1 MLEESRIMDKSVF
14 KTKTVEK
21 MKQNTRIAKKL
32 FPGLVGDA
40 PVFGEII
47 FMVRFGQILGS
58 SEQEIEAAGRW
69 WLWAKTLFI
78 QNTMTRSQ
86 QELLQIIALGAAKPR
101 GAIHFVST
109 RSPEWVHAQISS
121 QGSSD
126 LPRSKTALKTLSE
139 IAAKSA
145 KFLPA
150 KTTVLL
156 ADVAID
162 NLEAILK
169 VNPNLEQLVQENLSR
184 LGEIIKTE
192 GLADI
197 RLMRLSQLIHPSGKS
212 IGELIEPDGSVKTT
226 VNFSLKAEEKILI
239 ATRESVESQKR
250 MFGWDEKQAAGHNR
264 NIATTMALVGQAV
277 KIMQPPAILI
287 HNESFISRG
296 ALNNLLNDPKD
307 PLPVICLNTLLE
319 RKISQPEMVK

>member
-1 MLEESRIMDKSVF
+1 MLEELRIMDKSVF

-32 FPGLVGDA
+32 FPGLVRDA
-40 PVFGEII
+40 SVFGEII
-47 FMVRFGQILGS
+47 FMVRAGQIFGS
-58 SEQEIEAAGRW
+58 SEQEIEAAGCW

-86 QELLQIIALGAAKPR
+86 QELMQIIALRAAKP
-101 GAIHFVST
+101 GGTIHFISA

-121 QGSSD
+121 QGSND

-145 KFLPA
+145 KFLPTR
-150 KTTVLL
+150 TTILL

-169 VNPNLEQLVQENLSR
+169 VNPNLEQLVQENLLR
-184 LGEIIKTE
+184 LEEIIKTE
-192 GLADI
+192 GLPDI
-197 RLMRLSQLIHPSGKS
+197 RLMRLSQLVHPSGRS
-212 IGELIEPDGSVKTT
+212 IGELIGPNGSVKTAI
-226 VNFSLKAEEKILI
+226 NFSPKAEEKILI

-250 MFGWDEKQAAGHNR
+250 MFGWDEEQATEHNR
-264 NIATTMALVGQAV
+264 NIAATMALVGQAV
-277 KIMQPPAILI
+277 KIMQPSAILI

-307 PLPVICLNTLLE
+307 PLPVICLSTLLE
-319 RKISQPEMVK
+319 RKISQSEMVK